1 MVHDPSLAIRTRALR
16 GLSTLVE
23 ICPEC
28 IPVPAVKEE
37 NPGNLN
43 ASDLISIIPLRLMD
57 NSPMVR
63 EAAVELAARLVTIPT
78 SGNSSVFF
86 ARLFKHL
93 INRVL
98 DLQISV
104 RKRAIK
110 SLQNLLLLNQH
121 SDHTEES
128 RCTSQ
133 TPLLSSKQKFE
144 ACITLL
150 RRSNDEE
157 SIKVCERIVLV

>member
-1 MVHDPSLAIRTRALR
+1 MVHDPSLALRTRAIR

-23 ICPEC
+23 ICPDC
-28 IPVPAVKEE
+28 IPLSAVKED
-37 NPGNLN
+37 NPRNLN

-78 SGNSSVFF
+78 PANALFL

-93 INRVL
+93 VNRVL

-104 RKRAIK
+104 RKRAVK
-110 SLQNLLLLNQH
+110 SLQNLLVVQS
-121 SDHTEES
+121 SDHTEETRTAQS
-128 RCTSQ
+128 HA
-133 TPLLSSKQKFE
+133 LLSSKQKLE
-144 ACITLL
+144 ACVTLL

-157 SIKVCERIVLV
+157 SIKVCYR